1 MEPKDQDSS
10 KSNESHEAQPGKDG
24 GSNPMNMGMGMMKK
38 MMGQMGSGGGGPM
51 AMMQKMMGQ
60 KGESSGAEG
69 ENPMQHMMGMCMEMH
84 AEMLATIQKTNALAV
99 SATPAL
105 QPLFLQWLDTLSD
118 EALQLLQKQPGM
130 ESADLAK
137 ALQISGEG
145 ATYLLASLCN
155 QGKIRLRAEGTQTT

>member
-1 MEPKDQDSS
+1 
-10 KSNESHEAQPGKDG
+10 
-24 GSNPMNMGMGMMKK
+24 MNMGMGMMKK
-38 MMGQMGSGGGGPM
+38 MGQMGSGGGGPM

-60 KGESSGAEG
+60 KGESSEAEG

-84 AEMLATIQKTNALAV
+84 TEMLATIQKTNALAV

-105 QPLFLQWLDTLSD
+105 QPLFLQWLDTLS
-118 EALQLLQKQPGM
+118 EEVLQLLQKQPGM

-137 ALQISGEG
+137 ALQISAEG

-155 QGKIRLRAEGTQTT
+155 QGKIRLRAEGTQIS